1 MKRQGSLVTWK
12 AFRALVLGGLGLL
25 YAIGLVISARAFIL
39 LLLGKEMGP
48 GGHSYPGW
56 TIVHF
61 ASAFVF
67 AALAVLQ
74 LLPALRRRYPPLHRY
89 SGRIAIFCGLVA
101 AVTGAFIPFA
111 VNPPRPLL
119 ERVYIVL
126 YFTGVASFLLL
137 GLRAARRHDY
147 ALHRQ
152 WMIRAVASAGA
163 VITQRIV
170 FAILAMAF
178 GIRNEAAFWIG
189 FVTAFAL
196 GWAINLALA
205 EVWLR
210 WRPSR
215 SAQAVVNE

>member
-1 MKRQGSLVTWK
+1 
-12 AFRALVLGGLGLL
+12 
-25 YAIGLVISARAFIL
+25 
-39 LLLGKEMGP
+39 
-48 GGHSYPGW
+48 
-56 TIVHF
+56 
-61 ASAFVF
+61 
-67 AALAVLQ
+67 
-74 LLPALRRRYPPLHRY
+74 
-89 SGRIAIFCGLVA
+89 
-101 AVTGAFIPFA
+101 VTGAFIPFA